1 MVHLGGG
8 GLLRMYPPRKR
19 QSVKMGDL
27 GKINTLGVLGKI
39 GKISKIGRLGNI
51 KKIGKYKTFFA

>member
-1 MVHLGGG
+1 
-8 GLLRMYPPRKR
+8 MYPPRKI

-27 GKINTLGVLGKI
+27 GKINTLGVL